1 MVTTRRGTGTGP
13 SVESTPRSSVRKT
26 RAKRELDT
34 EETPTASKR
43 RRKSVEIQKKSPAES
58 EDIQESTE
66 ESSKNSEVD
75 VSETVEVNADNASED
90 PSRAISVDK
99 DLPIRRRSSPEVVI
113 QKTSEAET
121 EDEPDF
127 HTPAQIASSVA
138 SRAPVEDPTPVPVK
152 TAAKRGRKGKKSVDE
167 SPAPASSFPDEIPS
181 STWETENVV
190 SPAQEDG
197 SEPTPKPKK
206 MRFGSEEPAE
216 PSAIL
221 PEPSATAPEVEAE
234 DDDGSDS
241 DEAPEVV
248 TAATAVSKAKAA
260 EEDASRAHKAQQEK
274 ARRKRQER
282 QDRIAEEQ
290 AEKRKREEK
299 KAKKLARQEEKQ
311 AAAFKF
317 EPVRTALDVDMD
329 NLPALLP
336 ESILEAAG
344 DQRPP
349 TPPRVRAGKSAEE
362 LKKEKLN
369 RHIKFLEHGEKPI
382 KDVKKGNLNVSVLAK
397 QSMLLAPKVNRNT
410 KNVREHW
417 LKGRQV
423 EKRTK
428 SGKRRMEFKKVERR
442 AGGGGFLRG
451 GDD

>member
-1 MVTTRRGTGTGP
+1 M
-13 SVESTPRSSVRKT
+13 EN
-26 RAKRELDT
+26 
-34 EETPTASKR
+34 
-43 RRKSVEIQKKSPAES
+43 QKKSPAES

-127 HTPAQIASSVA
+127 HTPAQIASSVYATPATRIKDQGSPTPRA

-167 SPAPASSFPDEIPS
+167 SPAPASSFPDEILS
-181 STWETENVV
+181 STWETENAV
-190 SPAQEDG
+190 SPAQEDE

-349 TPPRVRAGKSAEE
+349 TPPRVRAGKSTEE

-428 SGKRRMEFKKVERR
+428 SGKRRMELKKVERR